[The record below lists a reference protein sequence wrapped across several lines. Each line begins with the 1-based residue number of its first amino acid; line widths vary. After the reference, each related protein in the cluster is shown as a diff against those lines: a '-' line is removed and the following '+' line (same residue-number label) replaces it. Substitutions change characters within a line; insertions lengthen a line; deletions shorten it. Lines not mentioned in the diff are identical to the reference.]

1 MKDIFSFINSN
12 AIVASLITLS
22 ISSIIQIIM
31 KKSDRKYEENRERK
45 KEKRQEF
52 LNKAEFHIDGK
63 HWDSKEKPD
72 ICLFMTDFNASLT
85 KENDVVFNYDKNV
98 LDSSKYKHMRFYLK
112 NIGNADINE
121 LDICTTAQRN
131 TMLCDI
137 ESVKNIVDDKFVNYN
152 VCYDRKILKNDVIL
166 IDIAYLDNSK
176 IFGVFSCELD
186 ILFMD
191 SYGNRYRQPFFIRDN
206 NIYPPSYISNKDFRI
221 YTTVDTALEC
231 FKNPWMW

>member
-1 MKDIFSFINSN
+1 MKDIFNFINSN

-85 KENDVVFNYDKNV
+85 KENVVVFNY
-98 LDSSKYKHMRFYLK
+98 
-112 NIGNADINE
+112 
-121 LDICTTAQRN
+121 TT
-131 TMLCDI
+131 
-137 ESVKNIVDDKFVNYN
+137 F
-152 VCYDRKILKNDVIL
+152 
-166 IDIAYLDNSK
+166 
-176 IFGVFSCELD
+176 
-186 ILFMD
+186 
-191 SYGNRYRQPFFIRDN
+191 
-206 NIYPPSYISNKDFRI
+206 
-221 YTTVDTALEC
+221 
-231 FKNPWMW
+231 